1 MAVGQGAINFMASSV
16 CYDDFTFGPF
26 VSACRGDFDFTLLF
40 EEIVFSCVPS
50 ACFLTLSA
58 YRIWSLRQ
66 EHAINGDTF
75 LRRSKQPLTIVFTI
89 AIVVTAAVTIL
100 EALPKRHCHQRK
112 FENKTLEETSGLY
125 SLLFMSWLNPLIAL
139 GNKKILD
146 TGDLYLLDSELS
158 ADSQSI
164 HLEETWSSA
173 KSPANQKLLL
183 VLLRSKFWS
192 LLQPIPSRLAKSAF
206 SLCQPFFIQR
216 LIKYLQPDS
225 ASKHQE
231 GLGLI
236 LASLFI
242 YLGLAFSTSV
252 FTWLHWRTIIET
264 RSWLITAIFRKAT
277 TLNTSHLNT
286 SVLTLMSN
294 DVQRVTDGMHP
305 LHDIWAN
312 MIEVALAAW
321 FLYRQLGVAFIA
333 PLLVVAVCVLSTS
346 VVSRFTGPAMAK
358 WTTRTEKR
366 VTLTNAVISNM
377 KPLKISGL
385 AGSTARLLL
394 KSRDEEQHVAGM
406 FRFLLIFSVASAFTP
421 QFISP
426 VATFLW
432 AGRQLSMVQ
441 VFASLS
447 YLTLVTSP
455 LSQLFQRIP
464 SILAAFTSLRRIQD
478 FLEQE
483 PRSDYRIFSESPR
496 SLGEG
501 NSIAISLEGA
511 SMGWTQDKW
520 QLNGL
525 DLTIPRSQLTII
537 TGPVAAGKSTLC
549 RALLGEVPFIKG
561 DIRIHSKQLRIG
573 YCDQTPFLTV
583 GSIRS
588 NIIGFEPFDGQL
600 YNEVLET
607 VLLKEDLQALP
618 RADDTEIGSGGATLS
633 GGQRQRVALARALYL
648 NTHMYILDDCT
659 VGLDRPTA
667 DEVVRRLLGP
677 YGFLRRR
684 KATVVWCTHSLQYLR
699 RAEHVIALDAAGHV
713 VHQGGPDE
721 VLEDGHFTLA
731 IDQDEN
737 TDDTNGEKKVL
748 NTKDFTVNSTP
759 ATKHEDEK
767 DPTRRVNDASVYAY
781 YFGCFGP
788 FIIISIISMATMFTL
803 SWNFGPFWLS
813 YWANNK
819 FHVPGPLR
827 HINTFYLGIY
837 TALQLTGIIAMAL
850 YIASTDLGMA
860 RVGGTMLHSKA
871 VKALMAAPLRYLT
884 KTDQG
889 VTVNLFSQD
898 INLIDL
904 SLPRSVSNTV
914 LSTFTS
920 LGQAVVIAI
929 GTPFVAI
936 GYPILGFV
944 ISVISRLYLRTS
956 RQIRLIVFEN
966 QSPLYAQFQDTVR
979 GIVSIRA
986 FGWVAP
992 YTAQNHRYLDDSHR
1006 PMYLLGSTQIWLA
1019 LILNLIVAVV
1029 AVSATVVATR
1039 LSSLGDR
1046 AGYVGAGLLSL
1057 MQFGALLN
1065 GGVQSWIMLE
1075 SSLGAVKR
1083 LKEFSEKTGTEEKVG
1098 EDLRPGESW
1107 PERGEIILEG
1117 VDASYEEE
1125 KYKDDGDDRN
1135 LALRGIS
1142 MHINPGEKVAIAG
1155 RTGSG
1160 KSSLILLL
1168 LRLLDPTSESADNIT
1183 IDNLPLRRINR
1194 EMLRQRIIA
1203 MPQDMIFLG
1212 AGETYRNA
1220 LDPYAKASDNECK
1233 SALEKVGL
1241 WNVVE
1246 DAGGLNAETSK
1257 DSLSQGQKQLFNLAI
1272 VVLRAN
1278 LRREAG
1284 SNGGIL
1290 LLDEVTSTVD
1300 KATEKTIM
1308 KVIEEVFKGYTVVA
1322 VTHRLES
1329 VLGFDRMFIMADG
1342 QIVKEGSPQTLTVEY
1357 GSDIA

>member
-1 MAVGQGAINFMASSV
+1 MASSV

-26 VSACRGDFDFTLLF
+26 VSACREDFDFTLLF
-40 EEIVFSCVPS
+40 EEIVFSFVPS

-66 EHAINGDTF
+66 ENAINGHTF
-75 LRRSKQPLTIVFTI
+75 LRRSKQP
-89 AIVVTAAVTIL
+89 
-100 EALPKRHCHQRK
+100 K
-112 FENKTLEETSGLY
+112 FETKTLEETSGLY
-125 SLLFMSWLNPLIAL
+125 GILFMSWLNPLIAL

-146 TGDLYLLDSELS
+146 TDDLYLLDSELS
-158 ADSQSI
+158 ANSQSI
-164 HLEETWSSA
+164 HLEETWSST
-173 KSPANQKLLL
+173 KLPANKNLLL
-183 VLLRSKFWS
+183 
-192 LLQPIPSRLAKSAF
+192 
-206 SLCQPFFIQR
+206 
-216 LIKYLQPDS
+216 
-225 ASKHQE
+225 
-231 GLGLI
+231 
-236 LASLFI
+236 
-242 YLGLAFSTSV
+242 
-252 FTWLHWRTIIET
+252 
-264 RSWLITAIFRKAT
+264 AT
-277 TLNTSHLNT
+277 TLNTSHLDT

-312 MIEVALAAW
+312 IIEVALAAW

-333 PLLVVAVCVLSTS
+333 PLLVVAVCILSTS
-346 VVSRFTGPAMAK
+346 TVSRFTGPAMAK
-358 WTTRTEKR
+358 WTRRTEKR
-366 VTLTNAVISNM
+366 VTLTSAVISNM

-406 FRFLLIFSVASAFTP
+406 FRFLLIFSIASAFTP

-432 AGRQLSMVQ
+432 AGRQLSLVQ

-464 SILAAFTSLRRIQD
+464 SILAALTSLRRIQD

-483 PRSDYRIFSESPR
+483 PRSDYRIFSESPGFH
-496 SLGEG
+496 GEG
-501 NSIAISLEGA
+501 DSIAISLEGA
-511 SMGWTQDKW
+511 SVGWTHGKW

-561 DIRIHSKQLRIG
+561 NIKFHSQQLRIG

-600 YNEVLET
+600 YNDVLET

-618 RADDTEIGSGGATLS
+618 RADETEIGSGGATLS

-648 NTHMYILDDCT
+648 DAHMYILDDCT

-667 DEVVRRLLGP
+667 DEVFRRLFGP
-677 YGFLRRR
+677 DGFLRRR

-699 RAEHVIALDAAGHV
+699 RAEHVIALDAEGHV

-721 VLEDGHFTLA
+721 VLENGHFTLA
-731 IDQDEN
+731 IDQDGN
-737 TDDTNGEKKVL
+737 RDDAVGEKKTFA
-748 NTKDFTVNSTP
+748 TKDFTVNSAP
-759 ATKHEDEK
+759 ATKHEEEK

-788 FIIISIISMATMFTL
+788 FIIISIILMATIFTL

-827 HINTFYLGIY
+827 HINTVYLGIY

-860 RVGGTMLHSKA
+860 RAGGTMLHSKA

-889 VTVNLFSQD
+889 ITVNLFSQD

-920 LGQAVVIAI
+920 LGQAIVIAI

-956 RQIRLIVFEN
+956 RQVRLIVFEN

-979 GIVSIRA
+979 GIVSVRA
-986 FGWVAP
+986 FGWEAP

-1083 LKEFSEKTGTEEKVG
+1083 LKEFSEKTGTEDKVG

-1117 VDASYEEE
+1117 VDASYEE
-1125 KYKDDGDDRN
+1125 KYKDDEDDRN

-1142 MHINPGEKVAIAG
+1142 MHVKPGEKVAVAG

-1168 LRLLDPTSESADNIT
+1168 LRLLDPTSESANKIT

-1194 EMLRQRIIA
+1194 ELLRQRIIA

-1220 LDPYAKASDNECK
+1220 LDPYSKASEDECK
-1233 SALEKVGL
+1233 SALEQVGL

-1284 SNGGIL
+1284 SNGGVL

-1308 KVIEEVFKGYTVVA
+1308 NVIEEVFKSYTVVA

-1342 QIVKEGSPQTLTVEY
+1342 QIVKEGSPQTLTVED